1 MGCIIAPI
9 VARLATSASPK
20 RTPTDLTFMTS
31 VGRIECTLDSDPRLI
46 AAIGAIAAH
55 AAQRIGLCQ
64 RDQEN
69 LAAAALDVCHEALPR
84 LPKRK
89 SKSTIKM
96 VVADFSDRV
105 ELTIETPAGARAAGR
120 SRATAG
126 DKQAAIALVDRI
138 ERGTRDGHVYTT
150 LVKYCAGVSSRSKS

>member
-1 MGCIIAPI
+1 
-9 VARLATSASPK
+9 
-20 RTPTDLTFMTS
+20 MTS
-31 VGRIECTLDSDPRLI
+31 VGRIECILDSDPRLI
-46 AAIGAIAAH
+46 AAVGAIAAH
-55 AAQRIGLCQ
+55 AAQRIGLCE

-69 LAAAALDVCHEALPR
+69 LAAAALDVCREALPH
-84 LPKRK
+84 LAKRN

-105 ELTIETPAGARAAGR
+105 ELTIEAPARARPARRKRAAAGEN
-120 SRATAG
+120 
-126 DKQAAIALVDRI
+126 QAASTLVDRM

>member
-1 MGCIIAPI
+1 
-9 VARLATSASPK
+9 
-20 RTPTDLTFMTS
+20 MTS

-46 AAIGAIAAH
+46 AAVGAIAAH
-55 AAQRIGLCQ
+55 AAQRIGLCE

-69 LAAAALDVCHEALPR
+69 LAAAALDVCREALPR
-84 LPKRK
+84 LAKRK
-89 SKSTIKM
+89 SAIKM

-105 ELTIETPAGARAAGR
+105 ELTIETPAVARATGR
-120 SRATAG
+120 KRATAG
-126 DKQAAIALVDRI
+126 GKQAASALVDRI